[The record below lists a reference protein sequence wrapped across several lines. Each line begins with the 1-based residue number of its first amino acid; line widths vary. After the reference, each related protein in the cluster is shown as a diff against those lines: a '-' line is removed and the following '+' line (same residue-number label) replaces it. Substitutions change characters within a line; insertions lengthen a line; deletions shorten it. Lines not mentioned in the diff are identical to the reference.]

1 MVVHG
6 WIQIQVG
13 LVCTTQYKGRKLG
26 EPTHTV
32 PDFLLLL
39 EDLTAIAW
47 HSAAELSLNL
57 ATVPTTPYCLF
68 NFSTYRCACST
79 VSFFIMLRNN
89 SMNLCPL
96 QKWENNKLE
105 QDSHVVFLHPGGNER
120 EKWKRVRGN
129 PW

>member
-47 HSAAELSLNL
+47 HSAAELSKPCHSPHHSLL
-57 ATVPTTPYCLF
+57 
-68 NFSTYRCACST
+68 
-79 VSFFIMLRNN
+79 
-89 SMNLCPL
+89 PL
-96 QKWENNKLE
+96 QL
-105 QDSHVVFLHPGGNER
+105 FY
-120 EKWKRVRGN
+120 
-129 PW
+129 